1 MTEQLVSFE
10 TAKLAKEKGFDE
22 ICTSHY
28 VNEKPFYS
36 VDEPKQLFNT
46 VLRYGNRKE
55 TYESTSVLWF
65 KNSDLH
71 YKDNSEKFRFNK
83 GYTAPTQSLLQKW
96 LREEHDIHI
105 IVISNSKNQY
115 FVDYRFSNQRV
126 DNDYDLI
133 LLSGVVYNTYEE
145 ALEKGLFEAL
155 KLM

>member
-1 MTEQLVSFE
+1 MQEQLVSFE
-10 TAKLAKEKGFDE
+10 TAKLAKNKGFDE

-83 GYTAPTQSLLQKW
+83 GYTAPTQSLLQKF
-96 LREEHDIHI
+96 LREKHNIII
-105 IVISNSKNQY
+105 IVDKIDSTLNSGFYYNIY
-115 FVDYRFSNQRV
+115 SVLVENNYG
-126 DNDYDLI
+126 I
-133 LLSGVVYNTYEE
+133 LEFKTYEE

-155 KLM
+155 KLIK